1 MPMRPVRRVVILAAC
16 LAMLAGLALS
26 TPALAAA
33 PATPSRVVILPFT
46 ANSKDDISFLVKGVR
61 DMLASR
67 LAWAD
72 HVIVV
77 EPDLVAPAMARIKPP
92 YNEDKAAQI
101 GKDLS
106 ANVVVFGSI
115 TVLGQAVSVDARVV
129 RTTGGDPL
137 TAFVQAN
144 DQDAVIPRI
153 NDFAMRIN
161 AEIFQRP
168 EALEAQKKA
177 QDRASR
183 LMGEKPP
190 AEGEAVNTVTDPSAL
205 DKLPENISPL
215 NPLFLRTLSG
225 VDSDRYWRSPRINQ
239 PIESVAVAD
248 IDGDGVNE
256 MVMLTLD
263 TVRVY
268 RLRGEHFAMVQ
279 EFKNGPAG
287 EYLFV
292 DIADVIGKGR
302 PQIFVSSFRNK
313 LAASFVLEWQ
323 EGGLKMIQG
332 PHNMFYRAQPNPT
345 GPGTLLFGQRTA
357 IDTPFFGP
365 IYQMKWDGKEFAPD
379 KDMGFTDKAYI
390 FNFCLADLNGSG
402 KPLLCL
408 IGPSYSIRI
417 YNSQQEQVWMSGE
430 AYAATGKFI
439 PFQATTGSGWEE
451 SWWYIPARLV
461 LSDLDGDGRHEL
473 VVVRN
478 RDRADGL
485 IDKLRMFYQGT
496 IYGLYWN
503 GMGLIEHWRTPN
515 ISGYLP
521 DYTMADVGNVG
532 RPALVMAVSQ
542 RELSGLLEK
551 GTGHVVAFTLKVQ
564 KPTKKG
570 SPGL

>member
-1 MPMRPVRRVVILAAC
+1 MSMRPLRWVAVLTAC
-16 LAMLAGLALS
+16 LALVVGLALS
-26 TPALAAA
+26 HPALAAA

-46 ANSKDDISFLVKGVR
+46 ANAKEDISFLVKGVR

-67 LAWAD
+67 LAWPD

-92 YNEDKAAQI
+92 YNEDKAVQI
-101 GKDLS
+101 GKELS
-106 ANVVVFGSI
+106 SNVVVFGSI

-129 RTTGGDPL
+129 RIEGGEPL

-168 EALEAQKKA
+168 EAVEAQKKA
-177 QDRASR
+177 QERSSR
-183 LMGEKPP
+183 LMGDK
-190 AEGEAVNTVTDPSAL
+190 AKEGDAVSTVTDPSAL

-239 PIESVAVAD
+239 PIESVAVGD
-248 IDGDGVNE
+248 IDGDGLNE
-256 MVMLTLD
+256 LVMLTLN

-268 RLRGEHFAMVQ
+268 RLKGEHFALIQ

-292 DIADVIGKGR
+292 DIADIIGKGR
-302 PQIFVSSFRNK
+302 PQIFISSFRNK

-332 PHNMFYRAQPNPT
+332 PHNMFYRAQPNPS
-345 GPGTLLFGQRTA
+345 GPGMLLFGQRSA
-357 IDTPFFGP
+357 VDTPFIGP
-365 IYQMKWDGKEFAPD
+365 IYQMKWDGKEFVPA

-390 FNFCLADLNGSG
+390 FNFALADLNGSG
-402 KPLLCL
+402 SPLLCL

-417 YNSQQEQVWMSGE
+417 YNKEQEQIWMSGE
-430 AYAATGKFI
+430 AYAATGKFVPYQPI
-439 PFQATTGSGWEE
+439 AGSGWEE

-461 LSDLDGDGRHEL
+461 LADLDNDGRHEL

-478 RDRADGL
+478 RDRADGM
-485 IDKLRMFYQGT
+485 IDKMRMFYQGT

-521 DYTMADVGNVG
+521 DYTLADVGNVG
-532 RPALVMAVSQ
+532 RQALVMAVSQ

-551 GTGHVVAFTLKVQ
+551 GTGHVVAFTLKTQ